1 MANKVNNGNDYS
13 GKYFRL
19 TEDISVTT
27 MVGNSESNSFR
38 GTFDGDGH
46 TLTFTKGSSESAFN
60 EESCAPFRHVK
71 NATITNLQVAGTIYT
86 SAMRASGLVATSHG
100 ALTLAGCR
108 SSVNINSSRSGDGT
122 HGGLVA
128 ITTGSSNNVTID
140 GCVFDGS
147 FATTSSTYSCG
158 GFVGWTGE
166 NTPAITNSLMKPGCV
181 AAGMLNNTFAR
192 WQIGYEP
199 TITNCYYITTDN
211 LPTDQGKLARSI
223 SAGDNVTISNLG
235 ASSAAYNVS
244 GITVYAHGIKYGSTF
259 YASNGDEVSLT
270 LSHGDKAGY
279 TFNQYTVT
287 GGGTLANP
295 TTNTPTLTMTDAD
308 QTICAAW
315 LKILTSDN
323 ITIESVIYNGGSQT
337 ATVKCDNV
345 TLTKGNDYTVDGTD
359 ALTDVGSTTFTITGT
374 GSYTGTVEKTFTITS
389 KALTI
394 TANAQT
400 ITYGGSITNGIGQ
413 VTTEG
418 LVDGDALNSIL
429 LTKNYT
435 DYSAEAYADGITPS
449 AAVVLRDENTVTSN
463 YDITYVSGALTINK
477 ASITPSVSM
486 AGWTYGD
493 DAKNPVVTNNIG
505 EGTVSYTYMAEGASE
520 YTSDKPTNAGT
531 HTVKATIAA
540 TANYNGAEI
549 TTTYTVSKATLT
561 ATVQDVERSVGSDNP
576 TFTVNYTGF
585 VNSEDETVV
594 TTAPTFACTADEDSP
609 VGNNYSITA
618 SGAVAANYVFTYVPG
633 TLKVYRNFA
642 FADSDWKT
650 WYGTEDLSVN
660 TDEMET
666 YVVTEVTSSTIVVE
680 STNGKIYL
688 NKPMLIK
695 RKESNMTDV
704 RGYAPTSPISLSL
717 ELSPAYIGG
726 VSSFADYTAGTV
738 YTLAGTEFIRT
749 RVTASTT
756 FDPSK
761 CFIFLASGGAS
772 SRLSISGDGTTGI
785 TPMVSDGTRDDWY
798 TISGRKLS
806 KRPKQPGVYIWNGKK
821 VVIK

>member
-1 MANKVNNGNDYS
+1 
-13 GKYFRL
+13 
-19 TEDISVTT
+19 
-27 MVGNSESNSFR
+27 
-38 GTFDGDGH
+38 
-46 TLTFTKGSSESAFN
+46 
-60 EESCAPFRHVK
+60 
-71 NATITNLQVAGTIYT
+71 
-86 SAMRASGLVATSHG
+86 
-100 ALTLAGCR
+100 
-108 SSVNINSSRSGDGT
+108 
-122 HGGLVA
+122 
-128 ITTGSSNNVTID
+128 
-140 GCVFDGS
+140 
-147 FATTSSTYSCG
+147 
-158 GFVGWTGE
+158 
-166 NTPAITNSLMKPGCV
+166 
-181 AAGMLNNTFAR
+181 
-192 WQIGYEP
+192 
-199 TITNCYYITTDN
+199 
-211 LPTDQGKLARSI
+211 
-223 SAGDNVTISNLG
+223 
-235 ASSAAYNVS
+235 
-244 GITVYAHGIKYGSTF
+244 
-259 YASNGDEVSLT
+259 
-270 LSHGDKAGY
+270 
-279 TFNQYTVT
+279 
-287 GGGTLANP
+287 
-295 TTNTPTLTMTDAD
+295 
-308 QTICAAW
+308 
-315 LKILTSDN
+315 
-323 ITIESVIYNGGSQT
+323 
-337 ATVKCDNV
+337 
-345 TLTKGNDYTVDGTD
+345 
-359 ALTDVGSTTFTITGT
+359 
-374 GSYTGTVEKTFTITS
+374 
-389 KALTI
+389 
-394 TANAQT
+394 
-400 ITYGGSITNGIGQ
+400 
-413 VTTEG
+413 
-418 LVDGDALNSIL
+418 
-429 LTKNYT
+429 
-435 DYSAEAYADGITPS
+435 
-449 AAVVLRDENTVTSN
+449 
-463 YDITYVSGALTINK
+463 
-477 ASITPSVSM
+477 
-486 AGWTYGD
+486 
-493 DAKNPVVTNNIG
+493 
-505 EGTVSYTYMAEGASE
+505 MAEGASE